1 MFGLRVSTVGKDTS
15 RSALIVPK
23 YAHEQRR
30 TRGDAEH
37 PRGLGARA
45 GAHEGAT
52 AADRRGARSA
62 GRARGARLFRGRL
75 AARLPVR
82 RRVAGGRSRWV
93 RVVATSTGHLHA
105 HEGTD
110 VRGATGVRAERPPLT
125 GRGLPSA
132 GRTRGA
138 PASSARAPGWVLPR
152 PLATTLLPRH
162 LNHPALGV

>member
-1 MFGLRVSTVGKDTS
+1 MFGQRVSTVGKDTS

-125 GRGLPSA
+125 GWGLPSS
-132 GRTRGA
+132 GRTRDA
-138 PASSARAPGWVLPR
+138 PLPPPVLQAGHVAEVLPLDEHVAR
-152 PLATTLLPRH
+152 GDGLPE
-162 LNHPALGV
+162 GD